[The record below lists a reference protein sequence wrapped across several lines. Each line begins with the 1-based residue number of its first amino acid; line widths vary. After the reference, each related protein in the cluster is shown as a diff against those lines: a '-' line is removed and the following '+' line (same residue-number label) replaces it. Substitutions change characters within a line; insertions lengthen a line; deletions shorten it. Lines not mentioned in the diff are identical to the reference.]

1 MLTDDLASSY
11 SSCKADTSMFT
22 KWLFKSAKACGY
34 EMPKITTSTI
44 EDVSIPIP
52 ILNTQP
58 RLKGKARKLAKLE
71 KESREKKKAQET
83 VPVSRSPSKY
93 TITTTE
99 ILKQAKLVTGKI
111 ELPQKIRKVLQRVI
125 DARKRCADW
134 FESSKFGNQYSNKG
148 HQHFIGLLQE
158 ILCALDQG
166 RSDRIRRSEQET
178 LNGAPKLFS
187 KKRSY
192 DAIAAVIFYANGLN
206 TGKDP
211 TQKMELKELL
221 RPTPFDDFIY
231 LSTSRILMKYENLCE
246 MNPTFPIPSLPLR
259 AAYIP
264 CPEILGTPYM
274 DKKEKEDVLLSQLF
288 IDLDLFNTYNRLTK
302 EDESENSA
310 VYAPPAPDALT
321 AGLLRLKNEGQ
332 ISVTVVFAA
341 QIFLDLNEI
350 LGDDITEG
358 HKDWGKLAWK
368 GQSSLDS
375 SGLWL
380 PMNTPNT

>member
-99 ILKQAKLVTGKI
+99 ILKQAKLITGKI
-111 ELPQKIRKVLQRVI
+111 ELSQKIRKVLQRKKYKNKNLDLLSATLI
-125 DARKRCADW
+125 TNTA
-134 FESSKFGNQYSNKG
+134 FE
-148 HQHFIGLLQE
+148 IV
-158 ILCALDQG
+158 
-166 RSDRIRRSEQET
+166 RRSEQEI

-192 DAIAAVIFYANGLN
+192 DAIAAVIFYAKGLN

-231 LSTSRILMKYENLCE
+231 LSTSRILMKYENL
-246 MNPTFPIPSLPLR
+246 
-259 AAYIP
+259 Y
-264 CPEILGTPYM
+264 
-274 DKKEKEDVLLSQLF
+274 
-288 IDLDLFNTYNRLTK
+288 
-302 EDESENSA
+302 ESENSA

>member
-22 KWLFKSAKACGY
+22 NWLFKSAKACGY

-52 ILNTQP
+52 VLNTQP

-111 ELPQKIRKVLQRVI
+111 ELPKKDSKDLLSATLITNT
-125 DARKRCADW
+125 A
-134 FESSKFGNQYSNKG
+134 FE
-148 HQHFIGLLQE
+148 IV
-158 ILCALDQG
+158 
-166 RSDRIRRSEQET
+166 RRSEQEI

-246 MNPTFPIPSLPLR
+246 INPTFPIPSLPLQ

-302 EDESENSA
+302 EDESENLA

-375 SGLWL
+375 SGL
-380 PMNTPNT
+380 

>member
-111 ELPQKIRKVLQRVI
+111 EFPQKIRKVLQRKKYKNRNLDLLSATSI
-125 DARKRCADW
+125 TNTA
-134 FESSKFGNQYSNKG
+134 FE
-148 HQHFIGLLQE
+148 IV
-158 ILCALDQG
+158 
-166 RSDRIRRSEQET
+166 RRSEQEI

-259 AAYIP
+259 AVYIP

-310 VYAPPAPDALT
+310 VCAPPAPDALT

-368 GQSSLDS
+368 DQSSLDS
-375 SGLWL
+375 SGL
-380 PMNTPNT
+380 

>member
-111 ELPQKIRKVLQRVI
+111 EFPQKIRKVLQRVI

-134 FESSKFGNQYSNKG
+134 FESSKFGNQYSNKV
-148 HQHFIGLLQE
+148 
-158 ILCALDQG
+158 
-166 RSDRIRRSEQET
+166 RRSEQEI

-259 AAYIP
+259 AVYIP

-310 VYAPPAPDALT
+310 I
-321 AGLLRLKNEGQ
+321 K
-332 ISVTVVFAA
+332 
-341 QIFLDLNEI
+341 
-350 LGDDITEG
+350 
-358 HKDWGKLAWK
+358 K
-368 GQSSLDS
+368 
-375 SGLWL
+375 
-380 PMNTPNT
+380 